1 MPDQPPLNVGLL
13 RYYADNIP
21 SFDGNPKV
29 LNRFVTACENF
40 IRAFQ
45 NVQNPNDPI
54 NLAIFDTIV
63 SKLRDRAGE
72 LIGSRTELTS
82 WQQIKDALTLTFSDQ
97 RSIDCLI
104 QDLINLKRF
113 KTETPMQF
121 GMRIQDARSLL
132 FAKLNASIINA
143 QEKQIK
149 INHYEE
155 FALKTFINGLP
166 YFMQL
171 PVRLKN
177 PNSLEQALA
186 FVVEEENF
194 VYFNTGSN
202 QNLKQQNYKPQP
214 RSSQN
219 YQNQNHH
226 LKSSPP
232 NFAHPT
238 YTSFNRPQIAFRNS
252 AYPPMFSSQPIF
264 PIRPNFMPNQ
274 TNQFRPN
281 MPFQPR
287 PFQNFVSQ
295 KQNFF
300 PPRPVQQQPFGN
312 NRMSSMTRNNKLSKP
327 EPMDTT
333 SRTST
338 IKPKP
343 KFTFEELY
351 TQEVGNVQGT
361 ENIEFENPF
370 ESGPELLSENA
381 AENNCFD
388 DNSMYYTCYGNE
400 IGNQASSSSTQY
412 NDLSSAY
419 QAFAEDPY
427 HNHETYSTQNTD
439 SNSQNF
445 YQDFPEMHPK

>member
-13 RYYADNIP
+13 RYYSDNIP

-121 GMRIQDARSLL
+121 GMRIQNARSLL
-132 FAKLNASIINA
+132 FAKLNASNINA

-177 PNSLEQALA
+177 PNSLE
-186 FVVEEENF
+186 
-194 VYFNTGSN
+194 
-202 QNLKQQNYKPQP
+202 
-214 RSSQN
+214 
-219 YQNQNHH
+219 
-226 LKSSPP
+226 
-232 NFAHPT
+232 
-238 YTSFNRPQIAFRNS
+238 
-252 AYPPMFSSQPIF
+252 
-264 PIRPNFMPNQ
+264 
-274 TNQFRPN
+274 
-281 MPFQPR
+281 
-287 PFQNFVSQ
+287 
-295 KQNFF
+295 
-300 PPRPVQQQPFGN
+300 
-312 NRMSSMTRNNKLSKP
+312 
-327 EPMDTT
+327 
-333 SRTST
+333 
-338 IKPKP
+338 
-343 KFTFEELY
+343 
-351 TQEVGNVQGT
+351 
-361 ENIEFENPF
+361 
-370 ESGPELLSENA
+370 
-381 AENNCFD
+381 
-388 DNSMYYTCYGNE
+388 
-400 IGNQASSSSTQY
+400 
-412 NDLSSAY
+412 
-419 QAFAEDPY
+419 
-427 HNHETYSTQNTD
+427 
-439 SNSQNF
+439 
-445 YQDFPEMHPK
+445 